1 MKSLSVLLVLFLTLS
16 CGGNKNNEANVPTEQ
31 ATVSIL
37 PTPTTNLAIPDN
49 TLSQEYKILLIGNS
63 HVASN
68 NLAEIIKQ
76 LIKIGKPNSEVNVE
90 KSEGFGYLSDKVN
103 DGITL
108 EKITSETWSH
118 VILQAQKYSQ
128 SGSVLYPTTAAESWV
143 SAVKNVNATPIL
155 FPEHPQQNN
164 SEEARYV
171 HNIHSSIAQKQQS
184 CVAPVGLGWDKVL
197 ATLPDLTLHSAD
209 GNHAGYAGS
218 YFTALIFY
226 QVITNELADALP
238 FMDTIPLSDSVQD
251 QLGKIASQTLEQHQ
265 ACDY

>member
-1 MKSLSVLLVLFLTLS
+1 MKSLSLLLLLFLTIS
-16 CGGNKNNEANVPTEQ
+16 CGGNKSNEANVPNDQ
-31 ATVSIL
+31 AAALSL
-37 PTPTTNLAIPDN
+37 PDSTTNLAIPNN
-49 TLSQEYKILLIGNS
+49 TLSQEYTVLLIGNS

-68 NLAEIIKQ
+68 NLPEIIKQ
-76 LIKIGKPNSEVNVE
+76 LIETGKPKSEVNVE
-90 KSEGFGYLSDKVN
+90 RSEGFGYLADKVN

-128 SGSVLYPTTAAESWV
+128 SGSVHYPTTAAESWV

-155 FPEHPQQNN
+155 FPEHPQLNN
-164 SEEARYV
+164 PEEARYV
-171 HNIHSSIAQKQQS
+171 HNIHFSIAQKQQS
-184 CVAPVGLGWDKVL
+184 CVAPVGLGWDIVL
-197 ATLPDLTLHSAD
+197 ATLPDLALHSAD

-238 FMDTIPLSDSVQD
+238 FMDTIPLSDLVQD